1 MAYRFPGRPPG
12 TDLSDSDSFSMA
24 SSIGDYLEEGDGA
37 YRSSAAEFLAFEEEQ
52 DRRRFL
58 AFEEEQNRRKHQF
71 HLPRYRQTTL
81 HEHFIPQQRQSP
93 LAMSRFPGR
102 PPGSPT
108 PDHSDL
114 FSNSFGYEDRL
125 ASFAEDFRQSLDA
138 DADED
143 ETFWR
148 QAIPDDDYY
157 TDSDDDDDDFL
168 WSLQQ
173 NQQQQTQRIDPTAFS
188 FSFSGFNISNP
199 LATVTPPSEAISYL
213 IPSQVVLSKPKGVAT
228 TDSSNSSADIVFV
241 ADTNV
246 RLSKLKGS
254 PIGIG
259 DDTSVAVTD
268 KTDGTMSDGGIGF
281 EDEVSAADPNG
292 SDGIYTSI
300 GLGNIFDLF
309 YPLPEDEFIFESQDS
324 REFALGALLYHA
336 FSPCVYIRCRRSSL
350 RWVTALIYKLLLIA
364 WNL

>member
-1 MAYRFPGRPPG
+1 
-12 TDLSDSDSFSMA
+12 
-24 SSIGDYLEEGDGA
+24 
-37 YRSSAAEFLAFEEEQ
+37 
-52 DRRRFL
+52 
-58 AFEEEQNRRKHQF
+58 
-71 HLPRYRQTTL
+71 
-81 HEHFIPQQRQSP
+81 
-93 LAMSRFPGR
+93 MSRFPGR

-143 ETFWR
+143 DNFWR

-157 TDSDDDDDDFL
+157 IDSDDDDDDSL

-173 NQQQQTQRIDPTAFS
+173 HQQQQTQHEDPTAFS
-188 FSFSGFNISNP
+188 FSFSGYNICNP
-199 LATVTPPSEAISYL
+199 FLLATVTPLSEAISHL
-213 IPSQVVLSKPKGVAT
+213 IPSQVVFLKPKGVAT

-246 RLSKLKGS
+246 RFSKLTGS
-254 PIGIG
+254 PIVIG
-259 DDTSVAVTD
+259 DDASVAVTD

-309 YPLPEDEFIFESQDS
+309 YPLPEEEFIFESQDS
-324 REFALGALLYHA
+324 RKFALGALCYHA

-364 WNL
+364 WDLWPYKTRHELLWLASVR